1 MSTNDTHDSTA
12 NGHGLPQDSW
22 RRLHRLRKDIKTLLD
37 LTRAEQPSEESAIM
51 AQVRRDEL
59 TDNLAALHAQIV
71 QVLHGLPGPAQS
83 GEWAGDAED
92 DPTDRL
98 VTGAEAP
105 EADPPTQEASAKP
118 YVSGVTLDQ
127 IDEMV
132 LLLESL
138 AAHGDVVT
146 ASDHAEFA
154 PSTLSLIGYSI
165 CRELGELRDIVDTI
179 HLDQQQEAP
188 HVSRSGVRE
197 EHATYLALPRPAT
210 AGHGMYVAQPHPTYQ

>member
-1 MSTNDTHDSTA
+1 M
-12 NGHGLPQDSW
+12 
-22 RRLHRLRKDIKTLLD
+22 
-37 LTRAEQPSEESAIM
+37 AE
-51 AQVRRDEL
+51 VRRDEL
-59 TDNLAALHAQIV
+59 AASLEALHAQIT
-71 QVLHGLPGPAQS
+71 QVLHRLPRPATR
-83 GEWAGDAED
+83 GERARDAATEIDDPSDRLLADAE
-92 DPTDRL
+92 
-98 VTGAEAP
+98 AS
-105 EADPPTQEASAKP
+105 EADPPTREASAMP
-118 YVSGVTLDQ
+118 YVSGVTLNQ